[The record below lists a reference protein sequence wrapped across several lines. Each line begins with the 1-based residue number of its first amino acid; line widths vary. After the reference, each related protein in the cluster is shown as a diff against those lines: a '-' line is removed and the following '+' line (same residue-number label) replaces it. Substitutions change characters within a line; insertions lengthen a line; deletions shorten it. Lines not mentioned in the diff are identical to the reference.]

1 MIFKNRYVPQKLR
14 IILALFYE
22 LFYHTTVQHERLLYH
37 QISHPNHT
45 TNLLDSC
52 VRVSGAVFIFCDC
65 CIAKCFPRASHD
77 QAAGGRRTSAYY
89 EEDEN
94 RSKSLQRLRT
104 SLWEPFMKLSDID
117 RVLFANGVWFEQKKS
132 ILDTRYWINMILSLT
147 QINKTS
153 IIHGSTFSF
162 AKLANPIF

>member
-1 MIFKNRYVPQKLR
+1 MVFIKYWF
-14 IILALFYE
+14 LAEAEKSDYPSITEFL
-22 LFYHTTVQHERLLYH
+22 TQTV
-37 QISHPNHT
+37 S
-45 TNLLDSC
+45 NLLNIYNWE
-52 VRVSGAVFIFCDC
+52 SGTVYIFCDC